1 MIMNNYKKFLMG
13 IQGYFTEATNGI
25 QYRDVGIIGTDGT
38 VRYMGIEFNNTFM
51 SYASEQFRIDKN
63 FYLAVGNGSETLT
76 EDDYILA
83 SDISSSF
90 TNLSYSTNLSV
101 EGDEYKRTFTV
112 SGTNNSGSEKTIT
125 RVAYYKAMYINQST
139 TAPILFA
146 VCELSQAIT
155 VANGDSFAITL
166 KWNDL

>member
-13 IQGYFTEATNGI
+13 IQGYFAEGTGGVQNVDIGI
-25 QYRDVGIIGTDGT
+25 VGTDGT
-38 VRYMGIEFNNTFM
+38 ARFMGVKFVDGFLN
-51 SYASEQFRIDKN
+51 YASNQFRIDKN
-63 FYLAVGNGSETLT
+63 FYLAIGNGSETLT

-90 TNLSYSTNLSV
+90 TNLAYSTNLSV

-125 RVAYYKAMYINQST
+125 RVAYYKVMYINQTT

-146 VCELSQAIT
+146 VCELSQSIT

-166 KWNDL
+166 KWNDV